1 MASAFLILD
10 DKVPFLLNRNMT
22 SRNPWLIVLLYA
34 AFSTLWIVVAGY
46 LISLSLDDPV
56 LRSRA
61 YLAKEL
67 ILVAISSVM
76 FYLLLKW
83 GRGTATPL
91 GVPVPDPGNVSPN
104 RLLLIFF
111 SLAMV
116 APLVSIGIV
125 KVYEPQIERD
135 AYADLQTIVDLK
147 AEQIELWLSERHGD
161 AETLAMSQALI
172 ERIVNLKHDT
182 NEHLQQLI
190 RNRLEA
196 VRQAYSYE
204 SVLLMDTRGQ
214 SLLTLGESHKLAP
227 ITKRLVSTALQT
239 RQIQSSDLFLDESG
253 EARLDMVVPLV
264 HDTISDEAVA
274 VVILRADLGQFLVPL
289 VEKWPGHSRS
299 AETLLVRKEGENIT
313 YLNKL
318 HYPGGSGATAPQ
330 RQSLAAREDLPGATA
345 AREGQR
351 GTASGTDY
359 RGEPVVAV
367 YRPIS
372 GSGWQLLAKIDHSEV
387 LAQLWTLVF
396 WVSVVILIAMATV
409 GVMLFLLWRQQ
420 QRAHQLALI
429 VRTAEQDRLLKYFYE
444 LPFIG
449 MAIISPDTRRWLRFN
464 NQLCEML
471 GYSREELAEKNLVE
485 LTYPADM
492 EKDIADLERV
502 LRGESGGYATNKR
515 FIRKDGSI
523 VMANMDVKCV
533 HRNNGEVH
541 YVVTMIRDVTE
552 QERQKTEILAARSQ
566 LQATLDAIPD
576 LLFELDLDGCCHAYH
591 SARTYLPGSPV
602 EDLLGKKISDVL
614 PPGAADI
621 VLSALLEAQKKG
633 LSSGKQVELELSG
646 EKGKLWFELSVSR
659 KQLSAELEPRFIVL
673 ARDITERKASEQRIM
688 QLAHYDPLT
697 ALPNRV
703 LLADRMKVAIKR
715 AERRSGRLAVLFVDL
730 DRFKPINDS
739 LGHDIGDHLLKAVAE
754 RMQASVRSVDTVSR
768 VGGDE
773 FVVLLSEIET
783 AEDAARVAQKL
794 ISGLSQPYLI
804 EAHELLLTAS
814 IGICI
819 YPDNGKE
826 SNMLLR
832 NADAS
837 MYTAKEA
844 GRNRYQFY
852 SHDMTARAIERLSLE
867 HDLRGAAERGEL
879 FLVYQPQIEL
889 ATERIIGAEVLMR
902 WQHPTRGLVSPI
914 RFIPVAEDS
923 GLILAIGEWALRE
936 SCRQARIWRDRGLL
950 DICISVN
957 VSAVQIRQT
966 DFVTTVERAL
976 RDIGLSHGNLELE
989 LTESVVMQGVEP
1001 TLGKLRELDALGVKV
1016 AIDDF
1021 GTGYSSLS
1029 YLRQFTV
1036 ARLKIDQSF
1045 VRDLPGNIDAEA
1057 IAAAIVAMGLSLG
1070 LRIIAEGVETEAQAE
1085 FLQSVLC
1092 KEGQGY
1098 LYAWPMAADEF
1109 EAWVAAWQS
1118 RTDRKSHVV

>member
-1 MASAFLILD
+1 M
-10 DKVPFLLNRNMT
+10 M
-22 SRNPWLIVLLYA
+22 SRNPWLIILLYA
-34 AFSTLWIVVAGY
+34 AFSTLWIAVAGY

-67 ILVAISSVM
+67 ILIAISSVM

-83 GRGTATPL
+83 GRGSAIPS
-91 GVPVPDPGNVSPN
+91 GIPGPDPGNVSPN

-147 AEQIELWLSERHGD
+147 AEQIELWLTERHSD

-182 NEHLQQLI
+182 NEHLRQLI

-204 SVLLMDTRGQ
+204 SVLLMDTKSQ
-214 SLLTLGESHKLAP
+214 PLLTLGESHELTP
-227 ITKRLVSTALQT
+227 ITRRLVSAALQT
-239 RQIQSSDLFLDESG
+239 RQIQSSDLFLDERG

-264 HDTISDEAVA
+264 HDGMSDEVEA
-274 VVILRADLGQFLVPL
+274 VVVLRADLEQFLVPL
-289 VEKWPGHSRS
+289 VGKWPGRSPS

-318 HYPGGSGATAPQ
+318 RHAWSYGATAPQ
-330 RQSLAAREDLPGATA
+330 RQSLAAKEDLPGAIA

-351 GTASGTDY
+351 GMASGTDY
-359 RGEPVVAV
+359 RGEPVIAV

-471 GYSREELAEKNLVE
+471 GYSREELAEKSLVE
-485 LTYPADM
+485 TTYPADM
-492 EKDIADLERV
+492 EKDSADLERV
-502 LRGESGGYATNKR
+502 LRGESEGYATNKR

-533 HRNNGEVH
+533 HSNNGKVH

-552 QERQKTEILAARSQ
+552 QERQKAEILAARSQ

-602 EDLLGKKISDVL
+602 ADLLGKNISDIF
-614 PPGAADI
+614 PSGAADI
-621 VLSALLEAQKKG
+621 VLSALLEARKKG
-633 LSSGKQVELELSG
+633 LSSGKQVELALSG
-646 EKGKLWFELSVSR
+646 EKGRLWFELSVSR
-659 KQLSAELEPRFIVL
+659 KQPSAELEPRFIVL

-697 ALPNRV
+697 ALPNRA

-715 AERRSGRLAVLFVDL
+715 AERRAGRLAVLFVDL

-739 LGHDIGDHLLKAVAE
+739 LGHDIGDHLLKTVAE
-754 RMQASVRSVDTVSR
+754 RMLASVRSVDTVSR

-819 YPDNGKE
+819 YPDNGEE
-826 SNMLLR
+826 SSILLR

-837 MYTAKEA
+837 MYTAKET
-844 GRNRYQFY
+844 GRNHYQFY
-852 SHDMTARAIERLSLE
+852 SHDMTARAIERLGLE

-902 WQHPTRGLVSPI
+902 WQHPAHGLVSPV

-923 GLILAIGEWALRE
+923 GLILSIGEWALRE

-957 VSAVQIRQT
+957 VSAVQFRQT

-976 RDIGLSHGNLELE
+976 KDTGLSHGNLELE

-1001 TLGKLRELDALGVKV
+1001 ALGKLRELDALGVKV

-1045 VRDLPGNIDAEA
+1045 VRDLPGNVDAEA

-1070 LRIIAEGVETEAQAE
+1070 LRIIAEGVETQAQAE

-1092 KEGQGY
+1092 EEGQGY

-1109 EAWVAAWQS
+1109 EAWVVTWQN
-1118 RTDRKSHVV
+1118 RTDKKSHAV